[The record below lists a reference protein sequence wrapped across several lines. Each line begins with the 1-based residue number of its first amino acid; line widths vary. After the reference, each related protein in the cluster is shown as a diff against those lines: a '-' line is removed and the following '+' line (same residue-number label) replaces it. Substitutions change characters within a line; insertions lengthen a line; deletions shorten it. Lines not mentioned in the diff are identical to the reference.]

1 MVEATSFNR
10 TKVHGAGAPHA
21 IGIAYPTFE
30 GGGTSDS
37 SRCDNLIFVQRRIT
51 LGCALLF
58 ALACGDDVSSSGDTG
73 IDAAPT
79 PDAFSDVR
87 ASDGGPSAF
96 DASASDAGADSGSD
110 AGNDAGTDAGPSGI
124 VVYTADHQHSPIPE
138 SLSTGLQAR
147 LAADRSANVFAKIG
161 DSITVST
168 NYLRCFGG
176 ERFDLDGRPLEATRA
191 FYDGGDAAGDDPF
204 RRESGAATVGWHA
217 GRALAGSPS
226 PLDRELAAL
235 RPSLATVMFG
245 TNDIGITGLEGFA
258 ENLYDVV
265 DTVLASGAI
274 PIVSTIPA
282 RQDSAS
288 ANAEV
293 PRFNLVARA
302 IAQTRQVPLV
312 DLHRSLEALANRGL
326 GGDNLHPSS
335 FRGGACMLTGEGLA
349 FGYNMRNLVT
359 LEALDRTRRAL
370 AGEAPDG
377 EATRLVGTG
386 THEAPFEVGAL
397 PFVHGDDTMRSSE
410 RRFDTY
416 DGCSATQ
423 NESGP
428 ELVYRVALSAP
439 TTLRARVFDRGSV
452 DVDIHILTRLD
463 TAACVARDHNET
475 SARVDGPEAFIV
487 VDSWV
492 GDAERGGE
500 FLLVVDA
507 I

>member
-1 MVEATSFNR
+1 MRSYEIRSKLKLV
-10 TKVHGAGAPHA
+10 P
-21 IGIAYPTFE
+21 
-30 GGGTSDS
+30 
-37 SRCDNLIFVQRRIT
+37 CRIT
-51 LGCALLF
+51 LLLLALC
-58 ALACGDDVSSSGDTG
+58 ACGDDVQPFADSGAG
-73 IDAAPT
+73 ADALP
-79 PDAFSDVR
+79 PVDASSDV
-87 ASDGGPSAF
+87 G
-96 DASASDAGADSGSD
+96 ASDAAFVPDAAADAGVDAESDSGPT
-110 AGNDAGTDAGPSGI
+110 GV
-124 VVYTADHQHSPIPE
+124 VVYPQERLHSPVPA
-138 SLSTGLQAR
+138 SLVAELRAR
-147 LAADRSANVFAKIG
+147 AASDRVANVFAKVG

-176 ERFDLDGRPLEATRA
+176 ERFDLDGRPLEETRA
-191 FYDGGDAAGDDPF
+191 FYDGGDASGDDPF

-226 PLDRELAAL
+226 PLDAELATL
-235 RPSLATVMFG
+235 RPAVATVMFG

-312 DLHRSLEALANRGL
+312 DLHGALTPLSNRGL
-326 GGDNLHPSS
+326 GSDNLHPSS
-335 FRGGACMLTGEGLA
+335 FRGGACMLTAEGLA

-370 AGEAPDG
+370 AGEALDETPP
-377 EATRLVGTG
+377 RIVGAG
-386 THEAPFEVGAL
+386 THDAPFEIGTF
-397 PFVHGDDTMRSSE
+397 PFVHGDDTMRSRE

-416 DGCSATQ
+416 EGCAATQ

-428 ELVYRVALSAP
+428 ELVYRVVLAGP

-452 DVDIHILTRLD
+452 DVDVHILTRLD
-463 TAACVARDHNET
+463 TAACVARDHNEA
-475 SARVDGPEAFIV
+475 SARVDGGEAFIV

-500 FLLVVDA
+500 FLLVVDT

>member
-1 MVEATSFNR
+1 M
-10 TKVHGAGAPHA
+10 P
-21 IGIAYPTFE
+21 
-30 GGGTSDS
+30 
-37 SRCDNLIFVQRRIT
+37 RRIT
-51 LGCALLF
+51 LLLF
-58 ALACGDDVSSSGDTG
+58 ALCACGDDVQALTDSAT
-73 IDAAPT
+73 DAGTT
-79 PDAFSDVR
+79 PDASSDV
-87 ASDGGPSAF
+87 A
-96 DASASDAGADSGSD
+96 ASDAGPRGDASVFDAGADAGRDAGSDGGSD
-110 AGNDAGTDAGPSGI
+110 AGPTG
-124 VVYTADHQHSPIPE
+124 VVAYTSDRLHSPIPA
-138 SLSTGLQAR
+138 SLVAELQAR
-147 LAADRSANVFAKIG
+147 AAPDRVANVFAKVG

-176 ERFDLDGRPLEATRA
+176 ERFDLDGRSLEETRA

-204 RRESGAATVGWHA
+204 RRESGAAAVGWHA

-226 PLDRELAAL
+226 PLDQELAAL
-235 RPSLATVMFG
+235 RPAVATVMFG

-274 PIVSTIPA
+274 PIMSTIPA

-312 DLHRSLEALANRGL
+312 DLHRSLAPLDGRGL

-335 FRGGACMLTGEGLA
+335 FRGGACMLTEEGLA

-370 AGEAPDG
+370 AGEALD
-377 EATRLVGTG
+377 EASPRVIGAG
-386 THEAPFEVGAL
+386 AHDAPFEIGAL
-397 PFVHGDDTMRSSE
+397 PFVHGDDTMRSRE
-410 RRFDTY
+410 RRFDAY

-428 ELVYRVALSAP
+428 ELIYRVALTGP

-452 DVDIHILTRLD
+452 DVDVHILTRLE
-463 TAACVARDHNET
+463 TAACVARDHNEA
-475 SARVDGPEAFIV
+475 SARVEGSEAFIV

>member
-1 MVEATSFNR
+1 MADSGVDALPGVDAT
-10 TKVHGAGAPHA
+10 T
-21 IGIAYPTFE
+21 
-30 GGGTSDS
+30 
-37 SRCDNLIFVQRRIT
+37 
-51 LGCALLF
+51 
-58 ALACGDDVSSSGDTG
+58 DV
-73 IDAAPT
+73 
-79 PDAFSDVR
+79 
-87 ASDGGPSAF
+87 
-96 DASASDAGADSGSD
+96 SASDAGPSSMDASVNDAGRD
-110 AGNDAGTDAGPSGI
+110 AGNDAGRDAGTDSGPSGI
-124 VVYTADHQHSPIPE
+124 VAYTADRLHSPIPE
-138 SLSTGLQAR
+138 SLVAELQAR
-147 LAADRSANVFAKIG
+147 AAPDRTANVFAKVG

-176 ERFDLDGRPLEATRA
+176 DRFDLGGRPLEETRVH
-191 FYDGGDAAGDDPF
+191 YDGGDAAGSDPF
-204 RRESGAATVGWHA
+204 QRESGAATVGWHA

-235 RPSLATVMFG
+235 RPAVATVMFG

-258 ENLYDVV
+258 ENLYNVV

-312 DLHRSLEALANRGL
+312 DLHRSLAPLANRGL

-335 FRGGACMLTGEGLA
+335 FRGGACMLTEEGLA

-370 AGEAPDG
+370 NGVAADG
-377 EATRLVGTG
+377 EVPRVIGTG
-386 THEAPFEVGAL
+386 THDAPFEISAL

-410 RRFDTY
+410 RRFDAY

-428 ELVYRVALSAP
+428 ELVYRVALAGP
-439 TTLRARVFDRGSV
+439 TTLRARIFDRGSV
-452 DVDIHILTRLD
+452 DVDIHILTRLE
-463 TAACVARDHNET
+463 TAACVGRDHNET
-475 SARVDGPEAFIV
+475 SARVDGAEAFIV